1 MTVVAHHHRK
11 SRARR
16 LAAVLS
22 TVLAVT
28 LVLAGCG
35 QSAGSG
41 DSGEVTT
48 VAAGSPA
55 SISNAPFYIGLER
68 GYFRDERI
76 DLQLQTFGSASQTI
90 APLGAGQL
98 QVAAGSPSAGLY
110 NAIARD
116 VKVKI
121 VADSSHAAEGAS
133 YMALLVRKDL
143 VDSGRFKGFADLK
156 GLTVADYGDGGT
168 PHAALARMAEAG
180 GLTLADMK
188 RTTLAGPDH
197 VSALENGSIDASIS
211 VEPIVTQAVQ
221 SGAAVRF
228 AGTDAV
234 DPGQQIGVLLYGSD
248 FISRD
253 PDAAQRFMRAYLHAV
268 RDYNAALQ
276 DGKLTGPGS
285 PEIIDIV
292 SKYSKVPAATLGAIV
307 SHGVDPDGKVNEK
320 SLQADFDFWKSQGLI
335 QGDVDLAG
343 AVDTS
348 FAQAAV
354 QAMGPYSPA
363 S

>member
-1 MTVVAHHHRK
+1 MTTALVA
-11 SRARR
+11 A
-16 LAAVLS
+16 
-22 TVLAVT
+22 
-28 LVLAGCG
+28 CG
-35 QSAGSG
+35 QAGSG
-41 DSGEVTT
+41 GSGEVTT
-48 VAAGSPA
+48 VAVGSPA
-55 SISNAPFYIGLER
+55 SISNAPFYIGIER

-121 VADSSHAAEGAS
+121 VADSSHAAETGS
-133 YMALLVRKDL
+133 YMALLVRTDL
-143 VDSGRFKGFADLK
+143 VDSGRFKSFADLR
-156 GLTVADYGDGGT
+156 GLIVADYGDGGT
-168 PHAALARMAEAG
+168 PQAALARFAQAG

-197 VSALENGSIDASIS
+197 VSALQNGSIDASIS

-253 PDAAQRFMRAYLHAV
+253 PDAAQRFMRAYLRGV
-268 RDYNAALQ
+268 RDYDAVLQ
-276 DGKLTGPGS
+276 DGKLTGPGA
-285 PEIIDIV
+285 PGIIDIV
-292 SKYSKVPAATLGAIV
+292 SKYSKVPADVLGTIV
-307 SHGVDPDGKVNEK
+307 SHGVNGDGTVNEK

-335 QGDVDLAG
+335 QGNVDIPG
-343 AVDTS
+343 AVDPS
-348 FAQAAV
+348 FAESAV
-354 QAMGPYSPA
+354 KDLGPAKPTS
-363 S
+363 